1 MMEILVAGA
10 ERLGLTLDAR
20 SIALFETYYRELT
33 AWNEQFNLTAISG
46 YEQVQSRHF
55 LDALTCL
62 LALPVPGAGDAIP
75 DVVPLLHRGYPLR
88 FADVGS
94 GAGFPGLPIKIIL
107 PDVRLTLIEATGK
120 KVRFLRHMVETLGLR
135 DVGDQIAVLHARA
148 EEVGQMPEH
157 RESYDVVT
165 ARAVA
170 RMATLMEYC
179 LPLCRVGGRVIAQ
192 KGEDAVAEVEADA
205 AAISILG
212 GRLVA
217 VKALPAAL
225 GPLAA
230 GSATPLT
237 DHYLVVVDKVART
250 PESYPRRPGMP
261 AKRPLG

>member
-20 SIALFETYYRELT
+20 HIALFETYYRELS

-62 LALPVPGAGDAIP
+62 LALPVPGAGDAVP

-135 DVGDQIAVLHARA
+135 DVQVLHARA

-170 RMATLMEYC
+170 RMATLLEYC

-192 KGEDAVAEVEADA
+192 KGDDAAAEVEADA
-205 AAISILG
+205 AAIPILG

-225 GPLAA
+225 DPLAEIA
-230 GSATPLT
+230 
-237 DHYLVVVDKVART
+237 DHYLVVVDKAART
-250 PESYPRRPGMP
+250 PEGYPRRPGMP